1 MIIIIIIIIIGR
13 MMYHSRYP
21 STYVY
26 DIDPMTIENNE
37 AFPTILSAILK

>member
-1 MIIIIIIIIIGR
+1 

-26 DIDPMTIENNE
+26 DIDPTTIENNE
-37 AFPTILSAILK
+37 AFPTILSAIMK